1 LLAASVAAFAQN
13 QGNTLPPSSGA
24 SPGWHRFSNPATND
38 PPANDPPGQAVPSR
52 LTLKAGTF
60 VTVRIDQML
69 SSDRNQVGDG
79 FSATLTRP
87 LVADGV
93 VVAQRGQIIGGR
105 VAEAQKAGRVKG
117 VSRLAVQ
124 LTDLTLVDGQQVP
137 IETELTNLTGP
148 TSKARDAGAIAGTT
162 VLGAAVGGAA
172 DLGPGAA
179 IGAGA
184 GLIAG
189 TVGVLLTRGHP
200 TVIYPES
207 VLTFRLAEPVTIA
220 TDRAPQAF
228 HYVDTNAYNRPSVA
242 QGPPPPSGW
251 TCKGYGYTWPLP
263 APPPP
268 YYYYPYY
275 PYYWGAGFA
284 LWYGPG
290 FFYGRGFYG
299 RGFGYRR

>member
-1 LLAASVAAFAQN
+1 
-13 QGNTLPPSSGA
+13 
-24 SPGWHRFSNPATND
+24 
-38 PPANDPPGQAVPSR
+38 
-52 LTLKAGTF
+52 
-60 VTVRIDQML
+60 ML
-69 SSDRNQVGDG
+69 SSDKNQVGDG
-79 FSATLTRP
+79 FSASLTRP

-93 VVAQRGQIIGGR
+93 VVAQRGQILGGR
-105 VAEAQKAGRVKG
+105 VAEAQKAGRVTG
-117 VSRLAVQ
+117 VSRLAVE

-162 VLGAAVGGAA
+162 ATGAAVGAAA
-172 DLGPGAA
+172 DLGVGAA

-207 VLTFRLAEPVTIA
+207 LLTFRLAEPITIS
-220 TDRAPQAF
+220 TERAPQAF
-228 HYVDTNAYNRPSVA
+228 RYVGTNEYNRASAA
-242 QGPPPPSGW
+242 QPPPPASGW
-251 TCKGYGYTWPLP
+251 TCKGYGYSWPLP
-263 APPPP
+263 APPPPPP

-275 PYYWGAGFA
+275 YPYPWVAGFG
-284 LWYGPG
+284 LW
-290 FFYGRGFYG
+290 YGRGFVYGRGYFG

>member
-1 LLAASVAAFAQN
+1 
-13 QGNTLPPSSGA
+13 
-24 SPGWHRFSNPATND
+24 
-38 PPANDPPGQAVPSR
+38 
-52 LTLKAGTF
+52 
-60 VTVRIDQML
+60 ML
-69 SSDRNQVGDG
+69 SSDKNQAGDG

-87 LVADGV
+87 LVVDGV
-93 VVAQRGQIIGGR
+93 VVAQRGQIVGGR
-105 VAEAQKAGRVKG
+105 VAEAQKAGRVTG

-124 LTDLTLVDGQQVP
+124 LSDLTLVDGQQVP
-137 IETELTNLTGP
+137 IETELTHLTGP

-162 VLGAAVGGAA
+162 AVGAGVGAAAGWGV
-172 DLGPGAA
+172 GAA

-184 GLIAG
+184 GAIVG
-189 TVGVLLTRGHP
+189 TVGVLVTRGRP

-207 VLTFRLAEPVTIA
+207 LLTFRLSEPITIS

-228 HYVDTNAYNRPSVA
+228 QYVATNEYNRPSGA

-251 TCKGYGYTWPLP
+251 TCKGYGYGWPLP
-263 APPPP
+263 VATPPP

-275 PYYWGAGFA
+275 PYYPYPWGVSVG
-284 LWYGPG
+284 LGWGPG

>member
-1 LLAASVAAFAQN
+1 
-13 QGNTLPPSSGA
+13 
-24 SPGWHRFSNPATND
+24 
-38 PPANDPPGQAVPSR
+38 
-52 LTLKAGTF
+52 
-60 VTVRIDQML
+60 ML
-69 SSDRNQVGDG
+69 SSDKNQVGDG

-93 VVAQRGQIIGGR
+93 VVAQRGQILGGR
-105 VAEAQKAGRVKG
+105 VAEAQKAGRVTG
-117 VSRLAVQ
+117 VSQLAVQ
-124 LTDLTLVDGQQVP
+124 LTELTLADGQQVP

-148 TSKARDAGAIAGTT
+148 TSKARDAGVIVTT
-162 VLGAAVGGAA
+162 TGLGAAVGAAA

-189 TVGVLLTRGHP
+189 TVGVLLTRGRP
-200 TVIYPES
+200 TIIYPES
-207 VLTFRLAEPVTIA
+207 VLTFRLSELVTIS

-228 HYVDTNAYNRPSVA
+228 RYVDTNEYNRAAVA
-242 QGPPPPSGW
+242 SGPPPPAGW

-275 PYYWGAGFA
+275 WGAGVA

-290 FFYGRGFYG
+290 FFYGRAFYG